1 MACADIIRGN
11 PSLQESFAQLQV
23 PSPLDVPPEQVDSAA
38 NGVPKVYVID
48 GLLDL
53 TLGIQSLQTFDLR
66 RSACECLKAY
76 FYKHPEVRSHFL
88 RRAIE
93 GHKSGADETS
103 NVLTT
108 LLSPPTEV
116 ASGDPYRYW
125 FAAVLM
131 LHLVYDNPATKA
143 LAMEV
148 TEGDEANG
156 EEVVTGI
163 QTITAHL
170 LGSLSRGDDSRVII
184 GSLMLLLCWL
194 FEDLDAVN
202 DFLGEGSNVQGLV
215 QGAVQN
221 PHGDPIVQGL
231 CAMLLGVVYEFSTK
245 DSPIPRSTLQTI
257 LTSGMGRDRYIEKL
271 SKVRSHPFMRDYEVM
286 PQKLDLSAGQKLPDV
301 YFDATFVDFFKDNYS
316 RILRAIDREP
326 GLEISVVT
334 NGVQKGISREMV
346 DTLRAQVEEKE
357 RALQDAQ
364 AELASL
370 SRQLGQEQADHR
382 RTKESADHEASR
394 VKSVNEGL
402 QRHHEEE
409 IK

>member
-1 MACADIIRGN
+1 MRKA
-11 PSLQESFAQLQV
+11 
-23 PSPLDVPPEQVDSAA
+23 
-38 NGVPKVYVID
+38 
-48 GLLDL
+48 
-53 TLGIQSLQTFDLR
+53 
-66 RSACECLKAY
+66 ACECLKAY
-76 FYKHPEVRSHFL
+76 FYKHAEVRLHFL

-93 GHKSGADETS
+93 GHKSGADETA

-108 LLSPPTEV
+108 LLSPPSEV

-131 LHLVYDNPATKA
+131 LHLVYDNAPTKI

-148 TEGDEANG
+148 VEGDEASG
-156 EEVVTGI
+156 EEVVTAI
-163 QTITAHL
+163 QTIAAHL
-170 LGSLSRGDDSRVII
+170 LGSLSRDDDSRIVI
-184 GSLMLLLCWL
+184 GSLMVLLCWL

-202 DFLGEGSNVQGLV
+202 DFLGEGSNIQGLV

-221 PHGDPIVQGL
+221 PHGDPLVQGL

-245 DSPIPRSTLQTI
+245 DSPVPRSTLQTI
-257 LTSGMGRDRYIEKL
+257 LMSGMGRDRYIEKL
-271 SKVRSHPFMRDYEVM
+271 AKLRSHPFMRDYEVL
-286 PQKLDLSAGQKLPDV
+286 PQKMDLSTGQKLPDV
-301 YFDATFVDFFKDNYS
+301 FFDATFVDFFKDNYS

-326 GLEISVVT
+326 ALEISVVT

-364 AELASL
+364 AGLSSL
-370 SRQLGQEQADHR
+370 NRQLGQEQADHWR
-382 RTKESADHEASR
+382 AQESAAVEASR
-394 VKSVNEGL
+394 VKSVNEAL